1 MLTTSLL
8 GTLEDERSIWKY
20 RIINSLGEYAEILN
34 YGVCL
39 HALYIWDNQGNL
51 GSVIL
56 GAPDVEALEYRH
68 YHRPVYPHPLSHG
81 FRGRYIAVSHQPCL
95 FQFRQL
101 SRYLSARLQIFSESY
116 AVVETAEQLQRAI
129 LALVKGRTESGT
141 QLLVPEQVT
150 AP

>member
-56 GAPDVEALEYRH
+56 GAPDVEALEYRITIGRCIRIR
-68 YHRPVYPHPLSHG
+68 YHM
-81 FRGRYIAVSHQPCL
+81 
-95 FQFRQL
+95 
-101 SRYLSARLQIFSESY
+101 
-116 AVVETAEQLQRAI
+116 
-129 LALVKGRTESGT
+129 
-141 QLLVPEQVT
+141 VPKADT
-150 AP
+150 